1 MAGHPA
7 DKVEHLT
14 RVLYSRERLSKA
26 ATAFHLDIDRG
37 TLPDVAAKLGL
48 EAEGGRYPWRRIFRV
63 IHKVEPTKIAGW
75 LAQAKA
81 DGLPGLGDIED
92 LERALKEPLIDFDVM
107 ARALGW
113 KPDTLS
119 NAMCEGRFVLPF
131 PTFELGPRLRRYRPL
146 DVRLWRDAEVRLD
159 LPEPYQPPASAP
171 TATTCTAEALPRRCG
186 RTCRGNATTGT
197 AEAALG
203 EAVFGV
209 FGAVAP
215 EKRNAAG

>member
-1 MAGHPA
+1 MTRYST
-7 DKVEHLT
+7 DKVERLT
-14 RVLYSRERLSKA
+14 QALYSTERLGKA
-26 ATAFHLDIDRG
+26 ETAFHLDIDRS

-63 IHKVEPTKIAGW
+63 VHKIEPTKIAGW

-81 DGLPGLGDIED
+81 DGRPGLDDVED

-107 ARALGW
+107 AIALGW

-119 NAMCEGRFVLPF
+119 KAIHEGRFVLPF
-131 PTFELGPRLRRYRPL
+131 PTLEFGPRLRRYRPL

-159 LPEPYQPPASAP
+159 LPEPYQPAPAP
-171 TATTCTAEALPRRCG
+171 PATTCTADALPRRRG
-186 RTCRGNATTGT
+186 RTRRGNAATG
-197 AEAALG
+197 AADGALE
-203 EAVFGV
+203 EAVFGA
-209 FGAVAP
+209 FRAAAP